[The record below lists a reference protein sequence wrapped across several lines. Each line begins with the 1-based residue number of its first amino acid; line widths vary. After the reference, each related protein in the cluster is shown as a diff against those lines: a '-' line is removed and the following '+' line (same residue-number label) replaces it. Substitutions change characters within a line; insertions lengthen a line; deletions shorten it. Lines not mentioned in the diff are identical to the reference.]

1 MWGEYYDAGLI
12 RGYYVEGFQAVTI
25 RGRVNKNMFRV
36 KVINAKDF
44 RESLSWWE
52 EDLEVAKLKGLMK
65 AKELGWEI
73 KELKV

>member
-12 RGYYVEGFQAVTI
+12 RGYHVEGFQAVTI
-25 RGRVNKNMFRV
+25 REEYDMFRV
-36 KVINAKDF
+36 KVIKAKDF

-73 KELKV
+73 NNII